1 VIHEKLISLDIDA
14 KGGQGW
20 GRGGRGGGDSTSRQI
35 FEKLIHKNAIK
46 SQNSWTPWQFFLKAL
61 TPPPGIWAKTWAT
74 PLTWIFNSWFRLL
87 RMQRMFI
94 NCVSLCYRE
103 NDEKIKDD
111 LITKLK
117 SNIPE
122 ANITSE
128 VGPGGYYFI

>member
-1 VIHEKLISLDIDA
+1 MTLGYIECKECLTIV
-14 KGGQGW
+14 
-20 GRGGRGGGDSTSRQI
+20 
-35 FEKLIHKNAIK
+35 
-46 SQNSWTPWQFFLKAL
+46 FL
-61 TPPPGIWAKTWAT
+61 
-74 PLTWIFNSWFRLL
+74 
-87 RMQRMFI
+87 
-94 NCVSLCYRE
+94 LCYRE